1 MRLYFNQPSGI
12 GTPDKIK
19 LNYSKKS
26 YICIIHALRFIS
38 AFAEMVCRDVEISPR
53 VSINV
58 FFPCDSLFQ
67 QLKSGDTFLFCI
79 CILSNELFNL

>member
-1 MRLYFNQPSGI
+1 M

-26 YICIIHALRFIS
+26 YICIIYALRFIS
-38 AFAEMVCRDVEISPR
+38 AFVDMVCRDVEIPPK

-67 QLKSGDTFLFCI
+67 QLKSGDTFLFYI
-79 CILSNELFNL
+79 CILSKEMFNL